1 MRRAGGLSLFIST
14 IALICGT
21 AAAVRADRST
31 LVAMVVGRTGEV
43 LHIATPQPV
52 REGTIFAI
60 KPFEGEDAIAE
71 AQVLSCTRQRPFIAL
86 ARVIRG
92 DTIFTVPTGVRA
104 YTDASSADGPDLPR
118 PMPAPKPPD
127 SDRFSL
133 QAGAFY
139 PTQSALRDTTS
150 SYWPSYRLNY
160 SFVRMGQFEA
170 LLSGEYSRGSGEINL
185 GGDTIKHT
193 LEVIPVT
200 AMARFKSLRMGNAHL
215 FLGAGLGVYTIHSRD
230 TIGPDTVSFGRR
242 AFGRELSV
250 SLESARAWVIELRY
264 RDVDD
269 TNIQG
274 YLFTV
279 GSRF

>member
-1 MRRAGGLSLFIST
+1 MRRAGRLSLIIST

-71 AQVLSCTRQRPFIAL
+71 AQVLSCTRERPFIAL

-104 YTDASSADGPDLPR
+104 YTDASSVDGSDVPALLLPPRSPD
-118 PMPAPKPPD
+118 K
-127 SDRFSL
+127 DRFSL

-139 PTQSALRDTTS
+139 PMQSGLRETTS
-150 SYWPSYRLNY
+150 EYWPSYRLNY

-170 LLSGEYSRGSGEINL
+170 LLSGEYSKGTGEINL
-185 GGDTIKHT
+185 GGDTIRNT
-193 LEVIPVT
+193 MEVIPVT
-200 AMARFKSLRMGNAHL
+200 AMARFKTLRMGNAHL
-215 FLGAGLGVYTIHSRD
+215 FLGAGVGVYRIRSQA
-230 TIGPDTVSFGRR
+230 TIGSDTLSSSRQE
-242 AFGRELSV
+242 FGREMSV
-250 SLESARAWVIELRY
+250 GMESTRGWVIELRY
-264 RDVDD
+264 RDVEKTD
-269 TNIQG
+269 IRG
-274 YLFTV
+274 YLLAI